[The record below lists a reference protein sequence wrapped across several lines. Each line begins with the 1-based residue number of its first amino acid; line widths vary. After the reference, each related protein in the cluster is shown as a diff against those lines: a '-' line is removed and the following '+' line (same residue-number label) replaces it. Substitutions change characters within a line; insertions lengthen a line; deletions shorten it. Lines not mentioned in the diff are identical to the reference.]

1 VSSCTLAL
9 KVARTHVPKSRV
21 YASRIVIELDIFEN
35 LLPSLLWTLEYL
47 PLDELCLQRFEK

>member
-1 VSSCTLAL
+1 
-9 KVARTHVPKSRV
+9 V